1 MEKIK
6 RVKRVPHLYERQY
19 QTEAGERRVK
29 FYAKF
34 TCALKHKPRTMALG
48 SDIQAAK
55 EALALVLADN
65 VKGRDFDAG
74 AGSDGITFSEW
85 CKDYF
90 DKRMDPERRAGGID
104 RDKRSFKKLEP
115 FFGGMRLSDIKRT
128 TIMEYQAKRLKET
141 WHGRAITFRTVNR
154 ELTFLKT
161 MLRLAEDDGIV
172 EQAPRIKLK
181 SEKEFKRERTAS
193 TEEYS
198 ALLAGM
204 NRPVQRVLIALHETA
219 MRINEVLRLKWPH
232 IDEKAGFHS
241 FTGIL
246 REGKEEKDRSDT
258 PSAESGSR

>member
-29 FYAKF
+29 FYTKF

-246 REGKEEKDRSDT
+246 REGKEEKDRSDIA
-258 PSAESGSR
+258 SAESGSR